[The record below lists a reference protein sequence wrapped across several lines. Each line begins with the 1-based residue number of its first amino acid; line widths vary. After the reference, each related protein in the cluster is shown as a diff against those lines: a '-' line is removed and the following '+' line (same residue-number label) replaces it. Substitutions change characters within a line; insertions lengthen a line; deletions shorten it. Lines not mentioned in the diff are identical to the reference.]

1 MPGASVQAFL
11 SLAHSLGVSGFSEDA
26 EAAEQDKENTVQVR
40 VVNNIPCK
48 FSFGEGL
55 LRILRHYAEWASKHD
70 E

>member
-40 VVNNIPCK
+40 GVNNTSRK
-48 FSFGEGL
+48 LSQDLSLSE
-55 LRILRHYAEWASKHD
+55 ASNL
-70 E
+70 